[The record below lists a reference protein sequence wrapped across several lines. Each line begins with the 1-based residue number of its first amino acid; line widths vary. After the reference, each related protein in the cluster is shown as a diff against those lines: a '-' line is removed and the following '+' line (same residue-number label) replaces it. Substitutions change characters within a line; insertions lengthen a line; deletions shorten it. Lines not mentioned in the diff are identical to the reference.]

1 MSFEVVNK
9 FENKIAE
16 FFGAPYA
23 VAVDCCTHGI
33 ELCLRQ
39 QEVLTLIVPKR
50 TYLSVPMLAN
60 KLNIRLQWNDEQ
72 WEDYYWLEGTN
83 IIDAAVLWK
92 KDSYIPKTFMCVSFQ
107 FQKHLSLGRGGIIL
121 TDNKE
126 AAIELKK
133 MSYDGRLPNV
143 PWRDQNIDTMGYH
156 YYMAPEI
163 ALMGLNKLEKA
174 INTPPKKWS
183 IDEWP
188 DLTEMEIFK
197 TTEDYCIENNIS
209 IYTQTK

>member
-1 MSFEVVNK
+1 MSFEIVNK

-60 KLNIRLQWNDEQ
+60 KLNIRLQWSDEQ
-72 WEDYYWLEGTN
+72 WEDYYWLEDTN

-92 KDSYIPKTFMCVSFQ
+92 KDSYIPNTFMCVSFQ

-143 PWRDQNIDTMGYH
+143 PWRNQNIDTMGYH

>member
-1 MSFEVVNK
+1 MSFEIVNK

-92 KDSYIPKTFMCVSFQ
+92 KDSYIPNTFMCVSFQ

-143 PWRDQNIDTMGYH
+143 PWRNQNIDTMCYH

>member
-1 MSFEVVNK
+1 MAFEVVNK

-39 QEVLTLIVPKR
+39 QGVLTLIVPKR
-50 TYLSVPMLAN
+50 TYLSIPMLAN

-183 IDEWP
+183 INEWP

>member
-1 MSFEVVNK
+1 MAFEVVNK

-92 KDSYIPKTFMCVSFQ
+92 KDSYIPNTFMCVSFQ

>member
-1 MSFEVVNK
+1 MSFNK
-9 FENKIAE
+9 ITEFENKIAE
-16 FFGAPYA
+16 FFGAPHA

-60 KLNIRLQWNDEQ
+60 KLNIRLQWSDEQ

-83 IIDAAVLWK
+83 IIDAAVLWE
-92 KDSYIPKTFMCVSFQ
+92 KDSYIPNTFMCVSFQ

-143 PWRDQNIDTMGYH
+143 PWRNQNIDTMGYH

>member
-183 IDEWP
+183 INEWP

>member
-1 MSFEVVNK
+1 MAFEVVNK

>member
-1 MSFEVVNK
+1 MSFEIVNK

-39 QEVLTLIVPKR
+39 QEVSTLIVPKR

-60 KLNIRLQWNDEQ
+60 KLNIRLQWNDKQ

-92 KDSYIPKTFMCVSFQ
+92 KDSYIPNTFMCVSFQ